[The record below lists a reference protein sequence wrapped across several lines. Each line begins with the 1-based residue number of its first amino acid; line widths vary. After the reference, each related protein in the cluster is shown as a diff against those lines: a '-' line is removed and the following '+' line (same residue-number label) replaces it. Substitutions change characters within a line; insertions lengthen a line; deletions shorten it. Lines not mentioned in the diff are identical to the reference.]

1 MTLEKVT
8 ILNVLNK
15 GHPIKP
21 PCLTEVRFLISKKSK
36 PFFEIYK
43 NFRLFISASYF
54 TVFPFFSLSLFFFN
68 VSAKNIYSLE
78 AIDFSRRTKN
88 EKLKA
93 VCIRQQKN
101 NRLQQKNILI
111 KHNII
116 DW

>member
-8 ILNVLNK
+8 ILNTLNK

-21 PCLTEVRFLISKKSK
+21 PCLIEILFLISKKSK

-54 TVFPFFSLSLFFFN
+54 TVFSFFSLSLFFFN
-68 VSAKNIYSLE
+68 VSAKNICSFE
-78 AIDFSRRTKN
+78 SDNFGSKTKN
-88 EKLKA
+88 EEHNR

-101 NRLQQKNILI
+101 NRLQQNILI
-111 KHNII
+111 KHTII